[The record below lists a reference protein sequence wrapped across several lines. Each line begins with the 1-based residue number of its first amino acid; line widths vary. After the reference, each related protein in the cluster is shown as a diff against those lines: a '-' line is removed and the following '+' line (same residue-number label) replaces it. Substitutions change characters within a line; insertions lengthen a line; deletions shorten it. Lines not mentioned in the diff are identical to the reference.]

1 MELNNITCACNLDLK
16 TSTCDCV
23 NTVYKGDKAALTR
36 CPHCGE
42 SYYMENYG
50 ITTSVYYP
58 PIYKDGVNINPDRNK
73 TSVNCTCMNCH
84 KDFSFTR

>member
-1 MELNNITCACNLDLK
+1 MDNKILCACNLDCK
-16 TSTCDCV
+16 TSTCECV
-23 NTVYKGDKAALTR
+23 NTVYKQPKGEQV
-36 CPHCGE
+36 CPHCGD

-50 ITTSVYYP
+50 ITTAVYYP